1 MLQLLMLRISGSP
14 SISRDLNMRKIALSI
29 AVCLQLAACGTTAP
43 VNEDTTVTSEVVVA
57 EQFVKSEV
65 VQFFLSD
72 PSIERLKLGVQ
83 RSDLERRLIKASLE
97 PQVTASSNL
106 GAASPD
112 GDVEAAATVQVGLTK
127 DADFSGL
134 SAVRTKIIDHQ
145 EEISR
150 LSILSKVN
158 ERVFSI
164 LNSVL
169 TTDAMDRKIEL
180 IDAGLNEYESVKG
193 LIEASQK
200 VGAISKGKVLEI
212 KNQVAEVQLLR
223 SQFHLARATE
233 RANFEIETSE
243 APASVKRKLRAG
255 VGEVISHRAYGE
267 LDPSVI
273 RINMLSKLVLEN
285 NLSIEESVSEWSGNY
300 SANVTSARTEEL
312 TGFVGIQL
320 FKPVYDAGQSQIRQE
335 LILNQIEQS
344 DLELADQEKKVK
356 VAFEALKE
364 AEKTLQIQTKLNSEK
379 LNNLVKNQEE
389 LEIRKAAG
397 KANLEEQA
405 QGIVDIANA
414 RIKLIDLKLQFEK
427 AKLDYLLL
435 NQTLYSLVLNEDEVT
450 QLLH

>member
-1 MLQLLMLRISGSP
+1 M
-14 SISRDLNMRKIALSI
+14 NKIALSI
-29 AVCLQLAACGTTAP
+29 AVCLHLVACGTVAP
-43 VNEDTTVTSEVVVA
+43 VNEENTVTSEGAVA
-57 EQFVKSEV
+57 EHSVKSELV
-65 VQFFLSD
+65 HFFLSD
-72 PSIERLKLGVQ
+72 PSVERLKLGVQ
-83 RSDLERRLIKASLE
+83 RSNLERRLIEASLE

-127 DADFSGL
+127 DADFNGL
-134 SAVRTKIIDHQ
+134 SALRKKIIDHQ

-150 LSILSKVN
+150 LSVLSKVN

-169 TTDAMDRKIEL
+169 STDAMDRKIAL

-223 SQFHLARATE
+223 SQFDLAGATE
-233 RANFEIETSE
+233 RANFEIETGE
-243 APASVKRKLRAG
+243 ASASVKRKLRAG
-255 VGEVISHRAYGE
+255 VDEVISHRAYGE

-300 SANVTSARTEEL
+300 SANVTSARSEEL

-335 LILNQIEQS
+335 LILNQIDQS

-427 AKLDYLLL
+427 AKLEYLLL

>member
-1 MLQLLMLRISGSP
+1 MLQSLMLRISGSL
-14 SISRDLNMRKIALSI
+14 SISHNLGMRIIALF
-29 AVCLQLAACGTTAP
+29 AVSLLLAACGTTAT
-43 VNEDTTVTSEVVVA
+43 VNEETAVNSVSDVD
-57 EQFVKSEV
+57 EQPVKSEV

-72 PSIERLKLGVQ
+72 PAVERLKLGVQ
-83 RSDLERRLIKASLE
+83 RSDLERRLIEASLE

-127 DADFSGL
+127 DADFNGVS
-134 SAVRTKIIDHQ
+134 SVRIKIIDHQ

-150 LSILSKVN
+150 LSVLSKVN

-169 TTDAMDRKIEL
+169 STDAMDRKIEL

-223 SQFHLARATE
+223 SQFDLARATE
-233 RANFEIETSE
+233 RANFEIETGE
-243 APASVKRKLRAG
+243 ASASVKRKLRAG
-255 VGEVISHRAYGE
+255 VDEVISHRAYGE

-300 SANVTSARTEEL
+300 SANVTSARSEEL

-335 LILNQIEQS
+335 LILNQIDQS

-379 LNNLVKNQEE
+379 LDNLVKNQEE

-427 AKLDYLLL
+427 AKLEYLLL

>member
-1 MLQLLMLRISGSP
+1 MSGSP
-14 SISRDLNMRKIALSI
+14 STSRDLSMRKIALSI
-29 AVCLQLAACGTTAP
+29 AVGLHLSACGANAP
-43 VNEDTTVTSEVVVA
+43 VSEDTNVNSKEIVD
-57 EQFVKSEV
+57 EQPVKSEV

-72 PSIERLKLGVQ
+72 PAVKRLKLGVQ
-83 RSDLERRLIKASLE
+83 RSDLERRLIEASLE

-127 DADFSGL
+127 DADFNGL
-134 SAVRTKIIDHQ
+134 SSVRINIIDRQ

-150 LSILSKVN
+150 LSVLSKVN

-169 TTDAMDRKIEL
+169 STDAMDRKIEL

-223 SQFHLARATE
+223 SQFDLAGATE
-233 RANFEIETSE
+233 RANFEIETGE
-243 APASVKRKLRAG
+243 ASASVKRKLRAG
-255 VGEVISHRAYGE
+255 VDEVISHRAYGE

-300 SANVTSARTEEL
+300 SANVTSARSEDL

-335 LILNQIEQS
+335 LILNQIDQS

-427 AKLDYLLL
+427 AKLEYLLL

>member
-1 MLQLLMLRISGSP
+1 
-14 SISRDLNMRKIALSI
+14 
-29 AVCLQLAACGTTAP
+29 V
-43 VNEDTTVTSEVVVA
+43 
-57 EQFVKSEV
+57 
-65 VQFFLSD
+65 
-72 PSIERLKLGVQ
+72 
-83 RSDLERRLIKASLE
+83 
-97 PQVTASSNL
+97 
-106 GAASPD
+106 
-112 GDVEAAATVQVGLTK
+112 
-127 DADFSGL
+127 
-134 SAVRTKIIDHQ
+134 
-145 EEISR
+145 
-150 LSILSKVN
+150 LSKVN

-169 TTDAMDRKIEL
+169 STDAMDRKIEL

-223 SQFHLARATE
+223 SQFDLARATE
-233 RANFEIETSE
+233 RANFEIETGE
-243 APASVKRKLRAG
+243 ASASVKRKLRAG
-255 VGEVISHRAYGE
+255 VDEVISHRAYGE

-273 RINMLSKLVLEN
+273 RINVLSKLVLEN
-285 NLSIEESVSEWSGNY
+285 NLSIEERVSEWSGNY
-300 SANVTSARTEEL
+300 SANVTSARSEEL

-335 LILNQIEQS
+335 LILNQIDQS

-427 AKLDYLLL
+427 AKLEYLLL

>member
-1 MLQLLMLRISGSP
+1 M
-14 SISRDLNMRKIALSI
+14 NKIALSI
-29 AVCLQLAACGTTAP
+29 AVCLHLVACGTVAP
-43 VNEDTTVTSEVVVA
+43 VNEENTVTSEGAVA
-57 EQFVKSEV
+57 EHSVKSELV
-65 VQFFLSD
+65 HFFLSD
-72 PSIERLKLGVQ
+72 PSVERLKLGVQ
-83 RSDLERRLIKASLE
+83 RSNLERRLIEASLE

-127 DADFSGL
+127 DADFNGL
-134 SAVRTKIIDHQ
+134 SALRKKIIDHQ

-150 LSILSKVN
+150 LSVLSKVN

-169 TTDAMDRKIEL
+169 STDAMDRKIAL

-223 SQFHLARATE
+223 SQFDLAGATE
-233 RANFEIETSE
+233 RANFEIETGE
-243 APASVKRKLRAG
+243 ASASVKRKLRAG
-255 VGEVISHRAYGE
+255 VEEVISHRAYGE

-300 SANVTSARTEEL
+300 SANVTSARSEEL

-335 LILNQIEQS
+335 LILNQIDQS

-427 AKLDYLLL
+427 AKLEYLLL